1 MAEDSQCLAV
11 TQKLSELQK
20 LLSPCTVNQ
29 QHPTTID
36 KKNSS
41 ALVKYLHANALFYL
55 HGSLCIKSE
64 VLTKSSSSFIFK
76 TCDMSKSIQIKA
88 AQPGRKLHL
97 QLPWEYTL
105 TRVLNTIV
113 TKQNIQEMLLQSDY
127 QHGEP
132 GGQAQRRQRCV
143 DTIFNVCILSI
154 SVKNYPYPIH
164 IHGTSYDSIRP
175 RRASQKNWL
184 HIMSVTVFDSQ
195 CMTTCII
202 LSTP

>member
-76 TCDMSKSIQIKA
+76 TRDMSKSIQIKA

-113 TKQNIQEMLLQSDY
+113 TKQNIQNVIIYRQFLT
-127 QHGEP
+127 
-132 GGQAQRRQRCV
+132 RRNTTEVITRV
-143 DTIFNVCILSI
+143 RINAKADDLSHRNHTVSRHILVRSC
-154 SVKNYPYPIH
+154 
-164 IHGTSYDSIRP
+164 
-175 RRASQKNWL
+175 QW
-184 HIMSVTVFDSQ
+184 
-195 CMTTCII
+195 
-202 LSTP
+202 